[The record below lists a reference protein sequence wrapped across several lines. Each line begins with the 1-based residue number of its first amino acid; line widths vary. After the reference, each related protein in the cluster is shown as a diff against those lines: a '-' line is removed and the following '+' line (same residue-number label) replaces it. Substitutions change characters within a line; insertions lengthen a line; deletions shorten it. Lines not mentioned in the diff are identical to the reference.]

1 MSKRDKKIENIEIQI
16 QKNNEKIQKLQF
28 INFQLNESLNNLR
41 KSPEIPVIT
50 DEQKE
55 IQSKEDKKK
64 FEENF
69 NSFKYQ
75 LSNRF
80 K

>member
-16 QKNNEKIQKLQF
+16 SKNNEKIQKLQF

-55 IQSKEDKKK
+55 IQSTEDKKK

-80 K
+80 

>member
-80 K
+80 